1 MSRQT
6 LEMQGTQVPSRAI
19 KKSRTR
25 KVKTKL
31 RLLKVRKSRTN
42 PRKAPNQYQIR
53 SKLMESSI

>member
-1 MSRQT
+1 MSRRT
-6 LEMQGTQVPSRAI
+6 LEMQDTQVQSRAI

-31 RLLKVRKSRTN
+31 RLLKVRKSRIN
-42 PRKAPNQYQIR
+42 LRKALNRYQIR

>member
-1 MSRQT
+1 
-6 LEMQGTQVPSRAI
+6 MQDTQVQSRAI

-31 RLLKVRKSRTN
+31 RLLKVRKSRIN
-42 PRKAPNQYQIR
+42 LRKALNRYQIR

>member
-1 MSRQT
+1 M
-6 LEMQGTQVPSRAI
+6 EMQGTQVPSRAI

-42 PRKAPNQYQIR
+42 PRKAPNRYQIR